1 MKNTHSSEG
10 VVCVLPVC
18 LQVNASRQENKLLEE
33 CDLLIN
39 IVQQRRQIITTKIK
53 EGKVLVI
60 GYFACFSSCFNAVC
74 APSHTV
80 SSPFN
85 HLHRCDCFWSTFF
98 FLLALNWSQFVSFV
112 MFHLRL
118 YLNHGTINTQHALKC
133 PADVLLLPKYFQYC
147 FYYPHWDVKSVP
159 VCPL

>member
-1 MKNTHSSEG
+1 M
-10 VVCVLPVC
+10 C

-60 GYFACFSSCFNAVC
+60 DYFACFPSCFDAVC
-74 APSHTV
+74 TPSHPV

-85 HLHRCDCFWSTFF
+85 HLQRCELFLVHFL
-98 FLLALNWSQFVSFV
+98 FLLVLNWFQFVSFT
-112 MFHLRL
+112 MFHLTL
-118 YLNHGTINTQHALKC
+118 YLNPGTINTQHALKC
-133 PADVLLLPKYFQYC
+133 PSDVLLCQKYFQYC
-147 FYYPHWDVKSVP
+147 FYHPHWDIISIP
-159 VCPL
+159 VRPL